1 MYTKYFVALKSLHL
15 LLQETCYQ
23 YWSKTG
29 VAQFGEYTVDLVE
42 EREIKGYIIRKVTV
56 YNIKVNDNYS

>member
-1 MYTKYFVALKSLHL
+1 MYTDYVVVLQPLLL

-29 VAQFGEYTVDLVE
+29 VAQFGEYTVDLLE
-42 EREIKGYIIRKVTV
+42 ERETNGYIIRKVTV
-56 YNIKVNDNYS
+56 YNIKVSVHHS